1 MLSTFIK
8 RHIKKKIV
16 FGVGK
21 SRVSVFPYGKDH
33 YVRISFS
40 NDVSNYKVPITVYIT
55 FQKVES
61 WNEQKLQSV

>member
-1 MLSTFIK
+1 M
-8 RHIKKKIV
+8 
-16 FGVGK
+16 
-21 SRVSVFPYGKDH
+21 FPHGKDH

-40 NDVSNYKVPITVYIT
+40 DDVSNYKVPITVYIT